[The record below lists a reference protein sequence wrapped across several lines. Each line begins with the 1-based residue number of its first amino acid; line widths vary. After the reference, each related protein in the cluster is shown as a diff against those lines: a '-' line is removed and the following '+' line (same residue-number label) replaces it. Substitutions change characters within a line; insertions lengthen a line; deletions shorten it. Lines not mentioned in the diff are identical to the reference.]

1 MPCFTFL
8 LHPCEVTLSLAL
20 SLCPEVPTSPLQQA
34 SLQPPALLGPELTKG
49 GGLSR
54 GWLSARDPST
64 PKRGSSR
71 PIQGSLRDE
80 RIFGDSPR
88 FPVPL
93 SEVEVLFRASAY
105 RAFPW
110 SQGGPPGDAHSTLHP
125 QSLMGRVPFKT
136 D

>member
-34 SLQPPALLGPELTKG
+34 SLQPPAPLGPELTKG

-93 SEVEVLFRASAY
+93 SEVEVLFRPLLTVP
-105 RAFPW
+105 FP
-110 SQGGPPGDAHSTLHP
+110 GAK
-125 QSLMGRVPFKT
+125 MGRLGMPTALLIPRV
-136 D
+136 